1 MGGFIS
7 VKTLAFLTGLLF
19 FWIAYVVTQLI
30 FKPKKISLEGRL
42 PNAKD
47 QEMNDILHDDYISHS
62 AYGKFHKAYVRPYI
76 NSHPNLLQQ
85 VSRALGINMEK
96 LDQKIKEAK
105 MEKEITVEEI
115 ISMKLLGLAG
125 AVLFMGLGVSF
136 GVNTILILFGLIFYL
151 FGTIVPQRMIEQKIK
166 ARRENIERNL
176 PEFLDLVKSVTEAGL
191 VVQEAINK
199 VTARLKGPLA
209 DEFKRV
215 MAETKSNG
223 GQWRIAMENMA
234 FRNDIDTL
242 SDVVSDIL
250 IAYEKGTSI
259 TDTLNKEAILM
270 RELRNTKLQEKAKS
284 MSVKLIIPMA
294 IFSFLPLLVLLVAPM
309 VMQMTQQMQ

>member
-19 FWIAYVVTQLI
+19 FWIAYVVMQLI

-47 QEMNDILHDDYISHS
+47 QEMNDILHDDYISNS
-62 AYGKFHKAYVRPYI
+62 AYGRFHKAYVRPYI

-85 VSRALGINMEK
+85 VSRVLGINMEK

-125 AVLFMGLGVSF
+125 AVLFIGLGVSF
-136 GVNTILILFGLIFYL
+136 GVNTILILFGVIFYL

-166 ARRENIERNL
+166 ARRENIERSL

-191 VVQEAINK
+191 VIQEAINK

-209 DEFKRV
+209 DEFKGV

-234 FRNDIDTL
+234 FRNDIDAL

-270 RELRNTKLQEKAKS
+270 RELRNTKIQEKAKG

-309 VMQMTQQMQ
+309 VMQMTQQMR

>member
-19 FWIAYVVTQLI
+19 FWIAYVVMQLI

-209 DEFKRV
+209 DEFKGV

-309 VMQMTQQMQ
+309 VMQMTQQMR